1 MVDNNCLNMKY
12 RKRRLTMAEELTLEK
27 FEEAYNIIKKVVL
40 PTKLVESEYYSNL
53 TGNKVFFKPEN
64 MQLTGAYK
72 IRGAYYKISTLT
84 DEERQKGL
92 ITASAGNQIGRASC
106 RERVS
111 VQV

>member
-1 MVDNNCLNMKY
+1 
-12 RKRRLTMAEELTLEK
+12 MAEELTLEK

-72 IRGAYYKISTLT
+72 IRGVAEHGDEVCPAKWQPGDATLRPSL
-84 DEERQKGL
+84 DL
-92 ITASAGNQIGRASC
+92 VGRL
-106 RERVS
+106 
-111 VQV
+111 

>member
-72 IRGAYYKISTLT
+72 IRGAYYTRLVRCQRKQDRRDLLQLLPVIMHRVLHMQ
-84 DEERQKGL
+84 QKHMG
-92 ITASAGNQIGRASC
+92 
-106 RERVS
+106 
-111 VQV
+111 